1 MSQTSRVL
9 SQPVNI
15 GDVMAGNR
23 RRTKVSNN
31 TMETILP
38 LRVTLHRLVVLEL
51 SFKIYW
57 AKLTAAW

>member
-9 SQPVNI
+9 SQPVDI
-15 GDVMAGNR
+15 GDVVASNR

-38 LRVTLHRLVVLEL
+38 LRVTLHRLVVLEVG
-51 SFKIYW
+51 FKIYK